1 LTNSVR
7 PDKDGDTVKD
17 DKSLFE
23 SIRKVHKNNDKCL
36 IEKISH
42 TVFKIMHT
50 AMKVDYDVTG
60 FVEKNR
66 DEVR

>member
-1 LTNSVR
+1 MR
-7 PDKDGDTVKD
+7 PDKDGDTKKD
-17 DKSLFE
+17 DKALFE
-23 SIRKVHKNNDKCL
+23 SIKKTHKKNSKLL
-36 IEKISH
+36 IEKISQ
-42 TVFKIMHT
+42 TIFKIMHT